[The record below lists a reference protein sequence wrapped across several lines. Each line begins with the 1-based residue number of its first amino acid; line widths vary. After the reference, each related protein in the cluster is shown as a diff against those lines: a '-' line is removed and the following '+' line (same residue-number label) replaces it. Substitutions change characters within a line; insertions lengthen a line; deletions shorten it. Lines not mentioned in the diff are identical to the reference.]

1 MRKTTGRTGRRTGT
15 GWLASGAAVLALM
28 AALATAAAR
37 GSTGSL
43 LAQHPSSIYRLQEV
57 SLQGVS
63 LREVSPQEAS
73 TPEVSPQDVSLRPL
87 PEGFVVEDHQ
97 EYESVQDALR
107 NGQLDLAERRGQEVP
122 PLMSRLIQGLRQ
134 ALDGRTRGARATFES
149 LAFDARDAGDDA
161 LAGLADAAGINLRF
175 EAGDFDGVVAAVG
188 ADASDGLIAALAD
201 LPRQTLAPA
210 ERVSDRLR
218 VGPGGQAALAVT
230 VNGEAAEWWYDTGAS
245 FSVVSQ
251 GAALEWGVEISE
263 AGPFQIA
270 TATSQQAE
278 ARLGALARL
287 HVGEVEIRNL
297 PVLVI
302 ADEDLT
308 FELPDGATTSLDGI
322 IGWTAIRS
330 LFTELDFPGGRY
342 TVRLSEPSPGGERN
356 LGWLGYPVVRLAD
369 GSGQPLLLGVDT
381 GSRNTS
387 ITENIL
393 GKTELG
399 RVRRDTVSFSGVGG
413 SVTEEAWIGE
423 GLTLAFP
430 AVLAAIPE
438 VQSETTSGA
447 EDILFFAADG
457 VLGIDV
463 AQAGVLAI
471 DPPNGTLDLRLP
483 PTGES
488 SR

>member
-1 MRKTTGRTGRRTGT
+1 LDEQEAWRMRAVRTKRARDDASRG
-15 GWLASGAAVLALM
+15 LASGLAACAVVTTLVAGV
-28 AALATAAAR
+28 AT
-37 GSTGSL
+37 GSTGL
-43 LAQHPSSIYRLQEV
+43 VLA
-57 SLQGVS
+57 
-63 LREVSPQEAS
+63 REPGASPLPQEAW
-73 TPEVSPQDVSLRPL
+73 LRPL
-87 PEGFVVEDHQ
+87 PEGFSVNDLQ
-97 EYESVQDALR
+97 EYESFQDALR
-107 NGQLDLAERRGQEVP
+107 NGQFDVAERRGEELP
-122 PLMSRLIQGLRQ
+122 PLMGRLIQGLEQ

-175 EAGDFDGVVAAVG
+175 EAGDYDGVVAAVG

-210 ERVSDRLR
+210 DPVSDGLR
-218 VGPGGQAALAVT
+218 SGPGGQAALTVS
-230 VNGEAAEWWYDTGAS
+230 VNGESAEWWYDTGAS
-245 FSVVSQ
+245 FSVVSSS
-251 GAALEWGVEISE
+251 AAREWGVRMSE
-263 AGPFQIA
+263 AGPFRIS

-278 ARLGALARL
+278 AGLGVLDRL
-287 HVGEVEIRNL
+287 HVGEVMVRNL

-308 FELPDGATTSLDGI
+308 FHLPDGSSTSLDGI

-330 LFTELDFPGGRY
+330 LFTELDFPRGRY
-342 TVRLSEPSPGGERN
+342 TVRLSEPSPQGARN
-356 LGWLGYPVVRLAD
+356 LGWLGYPLVRLAD
-369 GSGQPLLLGVDT
+369 GGGQPLIFGVDT

-399 RVRRDTVSFSGVGG
+399 RVRRDTVRIAGVGG
-413 SVTEEAWIGE
+413 SVTEEAWMGDN
-423 GLTLAFP
+423 LTLAFP
-430 AVLAAIPE
+430 SVLATIPA

-447 EDILFFAADG
+447 DDVLFFAADG

-463 AQAGVLAI
+463 AQTGVLTI
-471 DPPNGTLDLRLP
+471 DPPNGRL
-483 PTGES
+483 ELS